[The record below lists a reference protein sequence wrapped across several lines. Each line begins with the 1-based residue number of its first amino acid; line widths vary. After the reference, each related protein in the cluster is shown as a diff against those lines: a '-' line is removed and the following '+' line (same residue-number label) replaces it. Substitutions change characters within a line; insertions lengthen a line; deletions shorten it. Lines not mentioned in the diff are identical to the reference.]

1 MPALSIDGIGCD
13 EGSSISGLLTRLT
26 VLVAGLLAANCLP
39 DFVVGVGGRDD
50 EAATEISFL
59 PSLEGGRKDLWSAL
73 LMAWFVGFLPL
84 VEEDATVTGFASL
97 EGVVASTSRISFGS
111 AA

>member
-50 EAATEISFL
+50 EATTEISFL
-59 PSLEGGRKDLWSAL
+59 PSLGGGGKDLWSAL
-73 LMAWFVGFLPL
+73 LMTWFVGFLPL
-84 VEEDATVTGFASL
+84 VEEDAAVMGFATF
-97 EGVVASTSRISFGS
+97 EGVVARASRIAFGL
-111 AA
+111 AV